1 MISFKH
7 MIVRTRIAPSP
18 TGEDIHIGNLY
29 TALMNWAYAKQ
40 QDGKFIVRIEDTDQE
55 RLVKGSEERIL
66 SAFKN
71 FGLNYDESCD
81 VGGEFAPYRQS
92 ERLAIYQKY
101 ARELV
106 EKDAAYYCFC
116 SKEKL
121 AEIREK
127 EEKESKRQKHI
138 AYCENDNAE
147 QRIKN
152 SEQFVIRLRVPEHK
166 DVSFEDLIRG
176 VITINTDQIDDQ
188 VLLKSDGFPTYH
200 LGVVIDDH
208 LMEISHVIRAE
219 EWIPSTPKHVL
230 LYQAFDWELPVFCHL
245 PILRNPDKSKLSKRK
260 NPVWASWYLEQGF
273 LKEAILNF
281 LALMG
286 WSHPDGKE
294 IFPIEEF
301 IEKLDLKRISPVGPA
316 FDLTKLEWL
325 NGEYIR
331 AMSDEE
337 LVKRLEEFKSE
348 FKGNELLIKLV
359 PLSKER
365 MKTLKEFFEL
375 NDFMFNKPE
384 YNKEVINKLKV
395 EDLGKAFVEIIEKLE
410 VMEKPWNSENFEQ
423 TFRQLAEELKIP
435 VRDMF
440 QLIRVAIAGK
450 LISPPMFECIEI
462 LGEEETIQR
471 IKEARNFYG

>member
-1 MISFKH
+1 M
-7 MIVRTRIAPSP
+7 MVRTRMAPSP

-29 TALMNWAYAKQ
+29 TALMNWAYARQ
-40 QDGKFIVRIEDTDQE
+40 SDGKFIIRIEDTDQE
-55 RLVKGSEERIL
+55 RLVSGSEERIL
-66 SAFKN
+66 VAFTK
-71 FGLNYDESCD
+71 FGLNNDEGPN
-81 VGGEFAPYRQS
+81 VGGPFAPYRQS
-92 ERLAIYQKY
+92 ERLEIYKKY
-101 ARELV
+101 AEELIN
-106 EKDAAYYCFC
+106 KGAAYYCFC

-121 AEIREK
+121 EEIRIN
-127 EEKESKRQKHI
+127 EEKGAQRKKHI
-138 AYCENDNAE
+138 FYCDNQNAE
-147 QRIKN
+147 ERIN
-152 SEQFVIRLRVPEHK
+152 SGEKYVIRLKVPEHI

-176 VITINTDQIDDQ
+176 TITINTDQIDDQ
-188 VLLKSDGFPTYH
+188 ILLKSDGFPTYH
-200 LGVVIDDH
+200 LGVVVDDH

-230 LYQAFDWELPVFCHL
+230 LYQAFGWELPIFCHL

-294 IFPIEEF
+294 IFSIEEF
-301 IEKLDLKRISPVGPA
+301 VEKLDLKRISPVGPA
-316 FDLTKLEWL
+316 FDLVKLEWM

-331 AMSDEE
+331 AMGDED
-337 LVKRLEEFKSE
+337 LVKRLEEFRPE
-348 FKGNELLIKLV
+348 YKGNELLIKLV

-375 NDFMFNKPE
+375 NDFMFNKPTYQEIKE
-384 YNKEVINKLKV
+384 YKLKIT
-395 EDLGKAFVEIIEKLE
+395 DLEKTFDGILEKLE
-410 VMEKPWNSENFEQ
+410 AMEKPWNTEKFEQ
-423 TFRQLAEELKIP
+423 DFRELAEKLEIS

-440 QLIRVAIAGK
+440 QLIRVAISGK
-450 LISPPMFECIEI
+450 LVSPPMFECIEI

-471 IKEARNFYG
+471 VKEAREFYID